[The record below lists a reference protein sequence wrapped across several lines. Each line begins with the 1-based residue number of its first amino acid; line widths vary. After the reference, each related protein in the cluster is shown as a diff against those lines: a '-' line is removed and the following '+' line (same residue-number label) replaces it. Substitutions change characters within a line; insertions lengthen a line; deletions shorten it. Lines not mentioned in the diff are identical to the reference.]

1 MKRRQLIRY
10 GAMGVL
16 ASAGAVLGGRNRA
29 IAAPSLSIE
38 YHGHTCFRISD
49 SALTVLNNP
58 FKTVGCTA
66 NYPAPRFNAD
76 VVTISSHLLDEGY
89 IQELPGNPGL
99 LRRPG
104 LYKFKDTQF
113 QGLGMPHDRVGGFRF
128 GRNIAWLWQQAG
140 LNIFQMGGAA
150 GELDSELRI
159 LIGRPDVLI
168 LPVGG
173 GEKAYNAQ
181 EAIAVIEELNPRLVI
196 PSHYR
201 TAAADDATCN
211 IEPLDSFVDAF
222 AEAQGSGRIKTIGN
236 SRITITDN
244 SLPTDGGPI
253 VRVLTPTIVSS

>member
-10 GAMGVL
+10 GAMGAL

-29 IAAPSLSIE
+29 IAAPALSIE

-66 NYPAPRFNAD
+66 KYPAPRLNAD

-104 LYKFKDTQF
+104 LYKFNDTQF

-173 GEKAYNAQ
+173 SAKAYNAQ
-181 EAIAVIEELNPRLVI
+181 EAIAVIEELTPRLVI

-201 TAAADDATCN
+201 TGAADEATCD
-211 IEPLDSFVDAF
+211 IDPIDTFVKAYSD
-222 AEAQGSGRIKTIGN
+222 AQGSARINTIQN
-236 SRITITDN
+236 SRIRITSD
-244 SLPTDGGPI
+244 SLPAEGPPL
-253 VRVLTPTIVSS
+253 VRILTPTVLS